1 MENHKKRKRG
11 DISCLLQDPEENI
24 MTQPKTTRRQT
35 DIDAQIIFLQ
45 EGKHVQLQKPLKKN
59 SKNRS
64 SILQAPAPYPIIIRR
79 VHRSIEE

>member
-11 DISCLLQDPEENI
+11 EISCLLPDPEENI
-24 MTQPKTTRRQT
+24 MTQSKTTRRQT
-35 DIDAQIIFLQ
+35 DIDAQIHFLQ
-45 EGKHVQLQKPLKKN
+45 DGKHVQLQQPSRKN

-79 VHRSIEE
+79 VHRSIDE